1 MYRALSQGL
10 KKEAWLNA
18 TKSAFI
24 SCLTTFAIVLGIAG
38 VSIMGQSLSVG
49 FFGVW
54 EIIVP
59 VASWIQ
65 VEEVDVRMRVQPLLQ
80 YSAAPTSDL
89 FKILSGKIWATGD
102 TIGVGSLPVA
112 IEAMTSPLGSP
123 TLSPPPG

>member
-1 MYRALSQGL
+1 
-10 KKEAWLNA
+10 
-18 TKSAFI
+18 
-24 SCLTTFAIVLGIAG
+24 
-38 VSIMGQSLSVG
+38 MGQSLSVG